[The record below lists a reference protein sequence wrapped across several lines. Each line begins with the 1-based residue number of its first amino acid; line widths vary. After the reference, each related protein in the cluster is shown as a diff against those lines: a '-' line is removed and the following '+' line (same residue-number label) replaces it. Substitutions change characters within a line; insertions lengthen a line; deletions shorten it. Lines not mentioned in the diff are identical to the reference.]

1 MITNSLPK
9 YVLLTIGVVLLMLAS
24 ASVGTTGTAAAPL
37 MAITDT
43 AEPATRTATPA
54 PTNTNTPVGP
64 TKTPGPTATKE
75 PSAKPELAD
84 PAITKESNV
93 SNAKIGDQITF
104 TIRVTNNGPGTAKDV
119 VVTDPI
125 PDYLDVIEAT
135 TTSGNISSSGR
146 TVIVTIG
153 DVHAGD
159 EIIIRI
165 RVRVN
170 ERAAPP
176 GGRNSVSLTTSSPGD
191 NPNNNSSSV
200 TFGITGPATPT
211 TPATP
216 TVPVLTP
223 VAPVLT
229 PVTPPMLPVT
239 GAADDTSSRA
249 LLFAALGMAA
259 LLLSLLF
266 RGKARE

>member
-1 MITNSLPK
+1 MKYGLPK
-9 YVLLTIGVVLLMLAS
+9 YVLLAVGAILLMIAG

-43 AEPATRTATPA
+43 AEPATRTPTSG
-54 PTNTNTPVGP
+54 PTNTPRP
-64 TKTPGPTATKE
+64 TNTPGPTATPR
-75 PSAKPELAD
+75 PSSKPDLAD
-84 PAITKESNV
+84 PAITKSSSV
-93 SNAKIGDQITF
+93 SEAKIGDEITF
-104 TIRVTNNGPGTAKDV
+104 TIRVTNKGPGTAQDV

-125 PDYLDVIEAT
+125 PDYMDVIEAT
-135 TTSGNISSSGR
+135 TTRGNVSSNGR

-153 DVHAGD
+153 KVPAGD
-159 EIIIRI
+159 EVTIRI

-191 NPNNNSSSV
+191 DPSNNSSDV
-200 TFGITGPATPT
+200 TFVILGPP
-211 TPATP
+211 TP

-223 VAPVLT
+223 IATPTAT
-229 PVTPPMLPVT
+229 PVTPAILPTT
-239 GAADDTSSRA
+239 GAADDTGSRA
-249 LLFAALGMAA
+249 GLFAALGIAA
-259 LLLSLLF
+259 LLLSLFF

>member
-1 MITNSLPK
+1 MKYGLPK
-9 YVLLTIGVVLLMLAS
+9 YVLLAIGAILLMMAG

-43 AEPATRTATPA
+43 AEPPTRTPTPR
-54 PTNTNTPVGP
+54 PTNTSGPTNTPRP
-64 TKTPGPTATKE
+64 TNTPGPTATRA
-75 PSAKPELAD
+75 PSSKPDLAD
-84 PAITKESNV
+84 PAITKESSV
-93 SNAKIGDQITF
+93 SDAKIGDEITF
-104 TIRVTNNGPGTAKDV
+104 TIRVTNNGPGTAEDI

-135 TTSGNISSSGR
+135 TTRGDVSSNGR

-153 DVHAGD
+153 KVPAGD
-159 EIIIRI
+159 EVTIRI

-191 NPNNNSSSV
+191 DPSNNSSSV
-200 TFGITGPATPT
+200 SFAIIGPV
-211 TPATP
+211 TP
-216 TVPVLTP
+216 TVPAATP
-223 VAPVLT
+223 TAT
-229 PVTPPMLPVT
+229 PVTPIILPVT
-239 GAADDTSSRA
+239 GAADDAGSRA

-259 LLLSLLF
+259 LLLSLFF
-266 RGKARE
+266 RGKARG